1 MNYAE
6 NSSYLASEL
15 DWDIKLDFDIDL
27 PKLEHVSLPATP
39 RKLPPREVLKQKFP
53 RILTSV
59 EMLWGSIE
67 LHQYFHKLLYSDREN
82 RQGFPTE
89 VMEALGELYAEHEAV
104 LKQRNMLSSD
114 LWDTYFK
121 T

>member
-1 MNYAE
+1 MTYAA
-6 NSSYLASEL
+6 NSSSFDSEV
-15 DWDIKLDFDIDL
+15 DWDIKLDFDIPL
-27 PKLEHVSLPATP
+27 PQIEHAQQPVKP
-39 RKLPPREVLKQKFP
+39 RIPPRELLKQKFP
-53 RILTSV
+53 RIMTSV

-104 LKQRNMLSSD
+104 LKQRNMLTSD

>member
-1 MNYAE
+1 MNYGQ
-6 NSSYLASEL
+6 NSSYFDSEL
-15 DWDIKLDFDIDL
+15 DWNIKLDFDIEL
-27 PKLEHVSLPATP
+27 PKVEQVRYPEKP
-39 RKLPPREVLKQKFP
+39 RIPPREVLKQKFP
-53 RILTSV
+53 RIMTSV

-67 LHQYFHKLLYSDREN
+67 LHHYFHKLLYSDREN

-104 LKQRNMLSSD
+104 LKQRNMLTSD